1 MKKEN
6 NDCLG
11 VQKTGVTGVQ
21 TNDFLANGLSSELQS
36 EAKTPKLPN
45 TPSSIE
51 VYGAREKRWQ

>member
-21 TNDFLANGLSSELQS
+21 TNDLNDSDPTSGKQRTGYCLHSCNS
-36 EAKTPKLPN
+36 
-45 TPSSIE
+45 
-51 VYGAREKRWQ
+51 